1 MRVTVNGE
9 PRELPDAITIAGLVT
24 QLELRERRIAVEV
37 NCDIIPREQYD
48 ARTLREGDT
57 VEIVHFIGGG

>member
-9 PRELPDAITIAGLVT
+9 PRELSDAITVADLVAQLGLN
-24 QLELRERRIAVEV
+24 QRRIAVEV
-37 NCDIIPREQYD
+37 NYDILPREHYVDRQ
-48 ARTLREGDT
+48 LRDGDT

>member
-9 PRELPDAITIAGLVT
+9 SRELSDAATVADLVT
-24 QLELRERRIAVEV
+24 HLGLNQRRIAVEV
-37 NCDIIPREQYD
+37 NYDIVPHEQYPM
-48 ARTLREGDT
+48 RSLRDGDT

>member
-9 PRELPDAITIAGLVT
+9 SRELRDAVTIADLVT

-37 NCDIIPREQYD
+37 NCDIIPREQYG